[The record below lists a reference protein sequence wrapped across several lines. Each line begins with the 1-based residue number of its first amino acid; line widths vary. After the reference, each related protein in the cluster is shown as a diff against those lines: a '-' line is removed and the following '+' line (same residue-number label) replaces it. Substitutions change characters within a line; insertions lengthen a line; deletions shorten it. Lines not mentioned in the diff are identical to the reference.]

1 MNLGLIETDIYDT
14 LNLGR
19 NPDSAVQRHIR
30 RYINDVHREV
40 LTKKNI
46 GPRLRRQLLTFNTS
60 GTSPFCVLPQ
70 SVVRV
75 FILTD
80 RTNNNILQEY
90 TLQSLRYSDP
100 GLQSSGAIPYAYVI
114 MNLAAP
120 VAKDPTAATQLFAV
134 SDSALDGT
142 GLSVNVEGLTSDG
155 QYLKASVGMNGV
167 TPVALSTVL
176 TWLNITKFYLSAPAQ
191 GHISLKDGLGNVL
204 GVISPSRA
212 YNRYSRIHLFPT
224 STAVL
229 ALTADVELHIEDMA
243 NPADEPILPE
253 DFHDI
258 LVSGALAKE
267 YNRRS
272 KASDAGI
279 QLSLTKKRI
288 GELQVWMT
296 RPTGT
301 PYNDSRPR
309 RFSTLGPNFPNGS

>member
-40 LTKKNI
+40 ITKKNI
-46 GPRLRRQLLTFNTS
+46 GPRVRRQLIAFNTS

-70 SVVRV
+70 SVVRI

-80 RTNNNILQEY
+80 RTNNNILDEY

-100 GLQSSGAIPYAYVI
+100 GLKSSAAIPYAYVI
-114 MNLAAP
+114 MNLSAP
-120 VAKDPTAATQLFAV
+120 VATDPVAATQLFVV
-134 SDSALDGT
+134 SDSALDSS
-142 GLSVNVEGLTSDG
+142 GLAVNVEGLTSDG
-155 QYLKASVGMNGV
+155 QYYKASIALTGV
-167 TPVALSTVL
+167 TPVAVSPVS

-191 GHISLKDGLGNVL
+191 GHVSLKDGSGNVL
-204 GVISPSRA
+204 GVISAGRT
-212 YNRYSRIHLFPT
+212 YNRYSRIHMFPT

-229 ALTADVELHIEDMA
+229 SLTADVELHIEDMSS
-243 NPADEPILPE
+243 PSDEPIIPE

-267 YNRRS
+267 YARRS
-272 KASDAGI
+272 KGSDSGTQASI
-279 QLSLTKKRI
+279 TRKRI
-288 GELQVWMT
+288 SELQVWMT
-296 RPTGT
+296 RKTGT
-301 PYNDSRPR
+301 PFNQDRPR
-309 RFSTLGPNFPNGS
+309 RFSQLGPNFPNGS